1 MVNTKK
7 LKKIIYERGHTQQ
20 ELADLIGIDRSTF
33 YRKMKNGGDFSVKE
47 ARKLAEKVP
56 LTNLEAVDIFFSQG
70 VA

>member
-56 LTNLEAVDIFFSQG
+56 LTNLEAVDIFFSQE

>member
-1 MVNTKK
+1 MVNTQK
-7 LKKIIYERGHTQQ
+7 LKRIIYERGHTQQ

-47 ARKLAEKVP
+47 ARKLAEEVP
-56 LTNLEAVDIFFSQG
+56 LTNLEAVDIFFNQE